1 MNYVLEYIRNFW
13 HVFMMM
19 APWLLLGYLL
29 AGIIALLMPQDW
41 VKRNLS
47 GKGFAPILKAVL
59 LGIPLPL
66 CSCGVI
72 PVAASLRK
80 EGADRGAT
88 GAFYIST
95 PQTGVDN
102 IIVTWS
108 MMGGVLA
115 ALRPVLAFL
124 SGITG
129 GVLIK
134 LFCKESAPEKVEEKP
149 HCCCCCHANASQ
161 KPAES
166 EKKTNPLV
174 FILKY
179 GFDKLMRSTAPSLI
193 VGILIA
199 ALIQQILPAD
209 FGKEYLGDK
218 VYLQFIAVIAIA
230 VPLYVCSNAS
240 VPIAATLLAKG
251 FSPGAALLFLI
262 VGPAIS
268 SVSITSMRSV
278 LGGKAVLFAIFS
290 ISFWTLLAGIVVN
303 CFDISFSF
311 PENLCCHAE
320 KTGIYPQLFAAMLA
334 LLIARA
340 LILRYLWKNKTC

>member
-1 MNYVLEYIRNFW
+1 MDWILAYIRAFW
-13 HVFMMM
+13 QVVLMM
-19 APWLLLGYLL
+19 APWLLFGYLL
-29 AGIIALLMPQDW
+29 AGLIALLLPQEW
-41 VKRNLS
+41 VKRNLN
-47 GKGFAPILKAVL
+47 GKGIVPILKAVL

-72 PVAASLRK
+72 PVAAAIRK
-80 EGADRGAT
+80 EGAGRGAT

-108 MMGGVLA
+108 MTGGILA
-115 ALRPVLAFL
+115 ILRPVLAFL

-129 GVLIK
+129 GLLINY
-134 LFCKESAPEKVEEKP
+134 FCRDNEKENIAPEPEKK
-149 HCCCCCHANASQ
+149 CCCCCHGKESVAQNAV
-161 KPAES
+161 
-166 EKKTNPLV
+166 EKKPNPLV
-174 FILKY
+174 FVFKY
-179 GFDKLMRSTAPSLI
+179 GFDKMMRSTAPSLI

-199 ALIQQILPAD
+199 ALIQQIVPAD

-218 VYLQFIAVIAIA
+218 IYLQFIAVVAIA

-268 SVSITSMRSV
+268 SVSIASMKSL
-278 LGGKAVLFAIFS
+278 LGSKAVIFAVLS
-290 ISFWTLLAGIVVN
+290 VSLWTLLAAVIVN
-303 CFDISFSF
+303 LFDISFSF
-311 PENLCCHAE
+311 PENFCCH
-320 KTGIYPQLFAAMLA
+320 TGHFGIFQQICGAILA
-334 LLIARA
+334 ILVARA
-340 LILRYLWKNKTC
+340 LIARRFAHQ

>member
-1 MNYVLEYIRNFW
+1 MNIVLEYIRNFW
-13 HVFMMM
+13 QVFVMM
-19 APWLLLGYLL
+19 APWLVFGYLL

-47 GKGFAPILKAVL
+47 GNGFAPVLKAVL

-108 MMGGVLA
+108 MMGGILA

-129 GVLIK
+129 GLLIK
-134 LFCKESAPEKVEEKP
+134 FFCQEPAPTKVEEKP
-149 HCCCCCHANASQ
+149 HCCCCHAQA
-161 KPAES
+161 PAKSAEP
-166 EKKTNPLV
+166 EKKPNPLV
-174 FILKY
+174 FVLKY
-179 GFDKLMRSTAPSLI
+179 GFDKMMKSTSPSLI

-199 ALIQQILPAD
+199 ALIQQLLPAD

-218 VYLQFIAVIAIA
+218 VYLQFVAVIAIA

-278 LGGKAVLFAIFS
+278 LGGKAVFFAIFS
-290 ISFWTLLAGIVVN
+290 ISIWTLLAGIIVN

-311 PENLCCHAE
+311 PENLCCHAGGL
-320 KTGIYPQLFAAMLA
+320 GIFPQICAVVLA

-340 LILRYLWKNKTC
+340 LISRYLGKHKTC

>member
-1 MNYVLEYIRNFW
+1 MDLILDYIRNFW
-13 HVFMMM
+13 QVFLMM

-29 AGIIALLMPQDW
+29 AGVIALLMPQDW

-47 GKGFAPILKAVL
+47 GKGFAPVLKAVL

-88 GAFYIST
+88 GAFYIAT

-115 ALRPVLAFL
+115 VLRPVLAFL

-129 GVLIK
+129 GLLIK
-134 LFCKESAPEKVEEKP
+134 LFCRESAPEKVEEKP
-149 HCCCCCHANASQ
+149 HCCCCCHAKNSPKTAEPET
-161 KPAES
+161 KPD
-166 EKKTNPLV
+166 PLV
-174 FILKY
+174 FVLKY
-179 GFDKLMRSTAPSLI
+179 GFDKMMKSTSPSLI

-199 ALIQQILPAD
+199 ALIQQILPPD

-240 VPIAATLLAKG
+240 VPVAASLLAKG

-268 SVSITSMRSV
+268 SVSITSMKSV
-278 LGGKAVLFAIFS
+278 LGGKAVFFAI
-290 ISFWTLLAGIVVN
+290 IAVSFWTLLAGIIVN

-311 PENLCCHAE
+311 PENLCCHAGG
-320 KTGIYPQLFAAMLA
+320 TGIFPQICGAVLA
-334 LLIARA
+334 LLITRA
-340 LILRYLWKNKTC
+340 LISRYLGKNKAR